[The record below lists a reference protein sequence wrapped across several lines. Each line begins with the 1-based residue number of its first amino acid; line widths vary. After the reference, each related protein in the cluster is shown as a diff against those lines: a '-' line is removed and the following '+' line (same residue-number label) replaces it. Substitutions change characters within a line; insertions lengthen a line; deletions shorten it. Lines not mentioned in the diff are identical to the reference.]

1 MTRSESTRGA
11 STSRAT
17 SVAVGLVA
25 ATLVLS
31 APVAPAPAAAENDAV
46 GARVLFSEG
55 RKLADAGQYAEA
67 CQKFEESLRL
77 DPGVGT
83 SFNLADCEEHLGRT
97 ASAWARFLDVAA
109 ATRQERQRVAR
120 ARAAALEPRL
130 ARLTVEVVAPVAAG
144 LIVERD
150 GLLVGPAAWGVAVPV
165 DPGVHLVSA
174 RAPGRQ
180 GWSARATVPEA
191 PTTVVVSVPALDASI
206 VADRPPPSAP
216 AGGPG
221 VSSSASASRPE
232 ALAVA
237 SSGAQ
242 PRRWWLPVVGL
253 GALGAAGLATGGVLA
268 LEVRSENDEAVSL
281 CPGSSCA
288 SVAEKTRHDGLV
300 GDARTQRTVAV
311 ACAGIGAAALL
322 TGAYLWWRGA
332 RAPGTAS
339 ASLSGSVDGRMVL
352 RPGVGLE
359 PGMGRGLAGVTLLLG
374 W

>member
-1 MTRSESTRGA
+1 MTRSESTL
-11 STSRAT
+11 RAT
-17 SVAVGLVA
+17 RVGGLVA
-25 ATLVLS
+25 AALVLS
-31 APVAPAPAAAENDAV
+31 ALVAPSPVAAEHDAV

-55 RKLADAGQYAEA
+55 RKLADAGQYSEA
-67 CQKFEESLRL
+67 CRKFEESLRL

-97 ASAWARFLDVAA
+97 ASAWARFLEVAA

-120 ARAAALEPRL
+120 ARATALEPRL
-130 ARLTVEVVAPVAAG
+130 ARLTVEVVAPAEG
-144 LIVERD
+144 LIVDRD
-150 GLLVGPAAWGVAVPV
+150 GLLLGPAAWGVAVPV

-174 RAPGRQ
+174 RAPGRKA
-180 GWSARATVPEA
+180 WSANATVPAA
-191 PTTVVVSVPALDASI
+191 PTAVVVSVPALDASTG
-206 VADRPPPSAP
+206 ADPPPWASAR
-216 AGGPG
+216 GPG
-221 VSSSASASRPE
+221 VSASRPE

-237 SSGAQ
+237 RSGPQ

-281 CPGSSCA
+281 CPGTSCA

-300 GDARTQRTVAV
+300 GDARTHRTVAV
-311 ACAGIGAAALL
+311 ACAGIGAAVLL
-322 TGAYLWWRGA
+322 TGAYLWWRGG

-339 ASLSGSVDGRMVL
+339 ASGSLDGWMVL
-352 RPGVGLE
+352 RPGVGFE
-359 PGMGRGLAGVTLLLG
+359 PGMERALAGANLQLG